1 MHLDTSPEL
10 VGVAERPIC
19 DPARFQADFNTRR
32 VRDRRSGG
40 SVKMH
45 TLVAQGMSCPEV
57 ARLLGDGPRSVEY
70 WVNRFEQ
77 NGFGGLAEGE
87 RSGRP
92 SRLKARQLERVN
104 AWLRQS
110 PQECGLDANLWDGK
124 SLSALIEQKFQIQLG
139 TRQCQ
144 RLFRQLG
151 FRLRKPRPVVGH
163 PDPALQRAHKKTPRI
178 GSKRRR

>member
-1 MHLDTSPEL
+1 MKALAIAD
-10 VGVAERPIC
+10 AEEMILALQ
-19 DPARFQADFNTRR
+19 DEI
-32 VRDRRSGG
+32 RRSDQSRYDHRLHG
-40 SVKMH
+40 VL
-45 TLVAQGMSCPEV
+45 LVAQGMSCPEV
-57 ARLLGDGPRSVEY
+57 ARLLGDGPRTVEY

-92 SRLKARQLERVN
+92 GRLKARQLERVN
-104 AWLRQS
+104 TWLRQS
-110 PQECGLDANLWDGK
+110 PQQCGLDANLWDGK

-163 PDPALQRAHKKTPRI
+163 PDPALQRAHKKTPRT
-178 GSKRRR
+178 GDKKRR